1 MDKKQILNALGKCL
15 EDKGKR
21 RFTQSVELILNFKG
35 IDFTKPENR
44 LNMDLTLPK
53 GRGKELKVAV
63 FGDGQL
69 SFDAKKAGADLVI
82 GGDEIPKLASD
93 PSKIK
98 ALAKTHEFLSEPKL
112 MMVVGKHLG
121 KFLGKAGKLPKPIMD
136 VPVADAIMQARNK
149 VRLSSK
155 GKYLPVLQ
163 CLVGKEDMPVDQLAD
178 NVDAV
183 YERVKEKI
191 PDYNIHSVYVKLS
204 MGKAVRVV

>member
-1 MDKKQILNALGKCL
+1 MDRKQIMNALGKCL

-35 IDFTKPENR
+35 MDFTKPENR

-69 SFDAKKAGADLVI
+69 SFDAKKAGADVVI
-82 GGDEIPKLASD
+82 SGEEIPKLASD

-98 ALAKTHEFLSEPKL
+98 SLVKTHEFLAEPKL
-112 MMVVGKHLG
+112 MIVVGKHLG

-136 VPVADAIMQARNK
+136 TSVSEAIKQARNK
-149 VRLSSK
+149 VRISSK

-163 CLVGKEDMPVDQLAD
+163 CLVGKEDMPPEELAD
-178 NVDAV
+178 NVAAV
-183 YERVKEKI
+183 YERVREKI
-191 PDYNIHSVYVKLS
+191 PEYNIHSVYVKLS